1 MKQDTQREQFL
12 LDIERIKQAIQITE
26 SPYLKRDYQK
36 ALKRKYR
43 ELKQYDRLHQE
54 VKNTDASRS

>member
-1 MKQDTQREQFL
+1 MTDTQREQFVS
-12 LDIERIKQAIQITE
+12 DINRIKSALE
-26 SPYLKRDYQK
+26 STNSEYLKRDYRK

-54 VKNTDASRS
+54 VNNANRS